1 MPSVTS
7 TARAGR
13 SVKNLTNADLEF
25 LRQELLARAR
35 TRMLGFAKYSKPD
48 YQIGWHHRLL
58 CDYLDRFV
66 RREIK
71 RLILTLPPRHG
82 KSELGSRRLPAF
94 IFGHNPNASIISTS
108 YSADLASR
116 MNRDVQRIIDSPE
129 YREVFPDIWLSG
141 SSSADASSGTTYLRN
156 SDIFEIVGHSG
167 VYRSA
172 GVGGGITG
180 MGADF
185 LVIDDPIKNAQ
196 EADSLVYRQ
205 SLWDWYTSTLYT
217 RLEKDGCILIILTR
231 WHEDDLAGRL
241 LSLAKSDPSADQ
253 WTVLNLEAIREDMTN
268 PEDPRAAGD
277 ALWRG
282 KYDEQA
288 LAKIKASVGSR
299 VWTGLYQQRPSPGDG
314 GELKRGW
321 WKYWRSL
328 PDRFEQT
335 LISADL
341 SFDDKKGSDYCVF
354 QAWGKAGANR
364 YFIDQVRG
372 RMDFPTQLTTF
383 KNFCAKHKTI
393 STKVIEEK
401 ANGAALIATVK
412 ATIVGVIPFNP
423 KTSKPVRVNAVSPAI
438 EAGNVFLPD
447 PTIAPWVNDFVEECS
462 AFPNGAHDDQVDAM
476 SQALLRWQDGAVGS
490 WGDMAKTTAQTVV
503 ASITKQQW

>member
-7 TARAGR
+7 TGQAGR
-13 SVKNLTNADLEF
+13 SMAQLTNADLEF
-25 LRQELLARAR
+25 MRQELLARAR
-35 TRMLGFAKYSKPD
+35 ARMLGFAKYSKPD
-48 YQIGWHHRLL
+48 YQINWHHRLL
-58 CDYLDRFV
+58 CDYLDRFA

-71 RLILTLPPRHG
+71 RLMVFMPPRHG

-94 IFGHNPNASIISTS
+94 IFGHNPNVSIISTS

-116 MNRDVQRIIDSPE
+116 MNRDVQRIIDCQE
-129 YREVFPDIWLSG
+129 YRDVFPDVGLNG
-141 SSSADASSGTTYLRN
+141 SAVRSSAQGSYLRN

-180 MGADF
+180 MGADY
-185 LVIDDPIKNAQ
+185 LIIDDPIKNAQ
-196 EADSLVYRQ
+196 EADSSIYREG
-205 SLWDWYTSTLYT
+205 LWEWYTSTLYT
-217 RLEKDGCILIILTR
+217 RLEKDGCILVILTR

-241 LSLAKSDPSADQ
+241 LRLEKADPTADQ
-253 WTVLNLEAIREDMTN
+253 WTVLNLEAIREDMKN
-268 PEDPRAAGD
+268 PADPRAAGE
-277 ALWRG
+277 ALWRD
-282 KYDEQA
+282 KYDEKA

-299 VWTGLYQQRPSPGDG
+299 VWTALYQQRPSPGDG

-321 WKYWRSL
+321 WKYWKAL
-328 PDRFEQT
+328 PDRFDQT

-354 QAWGKAGANR
+354 QAWGKLGANR
-364 YFIDQVRG
+364 YLIDQVRA
-372 RMDFPTQLTTF
+372 RLDFPAQLTTF
-383 KNFCAKHKTI
+383 KNFCTKHKTI
-393 STKVIEEK
+393 TTKVVEEK

-412 ATIVGVIPFNP
+412 AAIVGVIPFNP
-423 KTSKPVRVNAVSPAI
+423 KTSKPVRVNAVSPVI
-438 EAGNVFLPD
+438 EAGNVYLPD
-447 PTIAPWVNDFVEECS
+447 GVAWVNDFVEECS

-476 SQALLRWQDGAVGS
+476 SQALLRWQDGAVGT
-490 WGDMAKTTAQTVV
+490 WGDMAKPTTQTVV